1 MVSEPASCFSK
12 KVPANHANDNNE
24 QYCYVALSLLFDTI
38 ETLELEFT
46 RLLLPDSNDLNRLQ
60 LPGGRAV
67 MKTFLKDNWIPVA
80 ISVSALV
87 VATAIGL
94 VPVLRSP
101 DDGTLKA
108 DAALEQRVSELEKK
122 VAELAGASPPS
133 DPEAG
138 KGVDPALRAE
148 IDQIVKGLVNQ
159 TGRISR
165 LKKDVA
171 PILAWGDTPP
181 VPDRIEQQIKLINT
195 AFLKQTGRIKA
206 LEQEVAPVSGNSAAV
221 DRISLQVKNLE
232 SAVTQLHKRLRK
244 LSAELE
250 ASAANQDTLSPETLQ
265 SIETKLED
273 ILKSVR
279 AQ

>member
-1 MVSEPASCFSK
+1 
-12 KVPANHANDNNE
+12 
-24 QYCYVALSLLFDTI
+24 
-38 ETLELEFT
+38 
-46 RLLLPDSNDLNRLQ
+46 
-60 LPGGRAV
+60 

-101 DDGTLKA
+101 DDGTSKA
-108 DAALEQRVSELEKK
+108 EAALEQRVSELEKK
-122 VAELAGASPPS
+122 VAELEDASPPS

-171 PILAWGDTPP
+171 PMLAWRDTPP

-206 LEQEVAPVSGNSAAV
+206 LEQEIAPVSGNSAAV

-273 ILKSVR
+273 ILNSVR